1 MQRKLL
7 ELKRKL
13 FMVMGIMLC
22 FICFTGITVN
32 AAELNAETLG
42 DSEET
47 VISAEERE
55 RSVFLDSSIERIP
68 NFFVVE
74 AVVEGSSGSDKI
86 KIIAHNIGIDTIDKI
101 SCKVKITDNKGLVQ
115 YNKVVSFT
123 DVTPLFSC
131 MSKVNENIRFKL
143 FFANSSAIVDL
154 PTRLAPFIKSAYL
167 SLLFSFHSY
176 ISSYIFLLK
185 TGLSM
190 HKSTF
195 SPQL

>member
-55 RSVFLDSSIERIP
+55 RSVFLDSSKERIP

-74 AVVEGSSGSDKI
+74 AVVEGSSGSD
-86 KIIAHNIGIDTIDKI
+86 
-101 SCKVKITDNKGLVQ
+101 KVKITDNKGLVQ

-123 DVTPLFSC
+123 DVTPLFSP
-131 MSKVNENIRFKL
+131 VYNIYVKNWKKIEITNIQ
-143 FFANSSAIVDL
+143 AWDGKDYG
-154 PTRLAPFIKSAYL
+154 TRPDHTI
-167 SLLFSFHSY
+167 
-176 ISSYIFLLK
+176 IRE
-185 TGLSM
+185 
-190 HKSTF
+190 
-195 SPQL
+195 

>member
-47 VISAEERE
+47 VQLMQENSAETVISAEERE
-55 RSVFLDSSIERIP
+55 RSVFLDSSKERIP
-68 NFFVVE
+68 NYFVVE

-101 SCKVKITDNKGLVQ
+101 SCKV
-115 YNKVVSFT
+115 
-123 DVTPLFSC
+123 
-131 MSKVNENIRFKL
+131 
-143 FFANSSAIVDL
+143 
-154 PTRLAPFIKSAYL
+154 
-167 SLLFSFHSY
+167 
-176 ISSYIFLLK
+176 
-185 TGLSM
+185 
-190 HKSTF
+190 
-195 SPQL
+195 

>member
-55 RSVFLDSSIERIP
+55 RSVFLDSSKERIP

-74 AVVEGSSGSDKI
+74 AVVEGSSW
-86 KIIAHNIGIDTIDKI
+86 
-101 SCKVKITDNKGLVQ
+101 
-115 YNKVVSFT
+115 
-123 DVTPLFSC
+123 
-131 MSKVNENIRFKL
+131 
-143 FFANSSAIVDL
+143 
-154 PTRLAPFIKSAYL
+154 
-167 SLLFSFHSY
+167 
-176 ISSYIFLLK
+176 
-185 TGLSM
+185 
-190 HKSTF
+190 
-195 SPQL
+195 

>member
-55 RSVFLDSSIERIP
+55 RSVFLDSSKERIP

-86 KIIAHNIGIDTIDKI
+86 KIIAHNIGIDTK
-101 SCKVKITDNKGLVQ
+101 C
-115 YNKVVSFT
+115 
-123 DVTPLFSC
+123 
-131 MSKVNENIRFKL
+131 
-143 FFANSSAIVDL
+143 
-154 PTRLAPFIKSAYL
+154 
-167 SLLFSFHSY
+167 
-176 ISSYIFLLK
+176 FLTMAVL
-185 TGLSM
+185 
-190 HKSTF
+190 
-195 SPQL
+195 

>member
-13 FMVMGIMLC
+13 FMVIGIMLC

-47 VISAEERE
+47 VQLMQENSAETVISAEERE
-55 RSVFLDSSIERIP
+55 RSVFLDSSKERIP
-68 NFFVVE
+68 NYFVVE

-101 SCKVKITDNKGLVQ
+101 
-115 YNKVVSFT
+115 
-123 DVTPLFSC
+123 
-131 MSKVNENIRFKL
+131 
-143 FFANSSAIVDL
+143 
-154 PTRLAPFIKSAYL
+154 
-167 SLLFSFHSY
+167 
-176 ISSYIFLLK
+176 
-185 TGLSM
+185 
-190 HKSTF
+190 
-195 SPQL
+195 

>member
-22 FICFTGITVN
+22 FICFTGMTVN

-55 RSVFLDSSIERIP
+55 RSVFLDSSKERIP
-68 NFFVVE
+68 NFFVLE

-123 DVTPLFSC
+123 DVTPLFSP
-131 MSKVNENIRFKL
+131 VYNIYVKNWKKIEITNIQ
-143 FFANSSAIVDL
+143 AWDGKDYG
-154 PTRLAPFIKSAYL
+154 TRPDHTI
-167 SLLFSFHSY
+167 
-176 ISSYIFLLK
+176 IRE
-185 TGLSM
+185 
-190 HKSTF
+190 
-195 SPQL
+195 

>member
-55 RSVFLDSSIERIP
+55 RSVFLDSSKERIP

-123 DVTPLFSC
+123 DVTPLFCKRSILSTLTNVRPLTWPVA
-131 MSKVNENIRFKL
+131 MTSAVYGAYPEASVTMEVN
-143 FFANSSAIVDL
+143 L
-154 PTRLAPFIKSAYL
+154 PKMTCRSDPC
-167 SLLFSFHSY
+167 
-176 ISSYIFLLK
+176 ISEAL
-185 TGLSM
+185 
-190 HKSTF
+190 
-195 SPQL
+195 

>member
-55 RSVFLDSSIERIP
+55 RSVFLDSSKERIP

-86 KIIAHNIGIDTIDKI
+86 KIIAHNIGIDTIAKI

-123 DVTPLFSC
+123 DVTPLFSP
-131 MSKVNENIRFKL
+131 VYNIYVKNWKKIEITNIQ
-143 FFANSSAIVDL
+143 AWDGKDYG
-154 PTRLAPFIKSAYL
+154 TRPDHTI
-167 SLLFSFHSY
+167 
-176 ISSYIFLLK
+176 IRE
-185 TGLSM
+185 
-190 HKSTF
+190 
-195 SPQL
+195 

>member
-55 RSVFLDSSIERIP
+55 RSVFLDSSKERIP

-123 DVTPLFSC
+123 DVTPLFSPVYNIYVKNWKKIEIPLKHEVSGTLELTWS
-131 MSKVNENIRFKL
+131 MGKVPDI
-143 FFANSSAIVDL
+143 L
-154 PTRLAPFIKSAYL
+154 PFGLLGLYL
-167 SLLFSFHSY
+167 KFN
-176 ISSYIFLLK
+176 
-185 TGLSM
+185 
-190 HKSTF
+190 
-195 SPQL
+195 

>member
-47 VISAEERE
+47 VQLMQENSAETVISAEERE
-55 RSVFLDSSIERIP
+55 RSVFLDSSKERIP
-68 NFFVVE
+68 NYFVVE

-123 DVTPLFSC
+123 DVTPLFSP
-131 MSKVNENIRFKL
+131 VYNIYVKDWKKIEITNIQ
-143 FFANSSAIVDL
+143 AWDGKDYG
-154 PTRLAPFIKSAYL
+154 TRPDHTI
-167 SLLFSFHSY
+167 
-176 ISSYIFLLK
+176 IRE
-185 TGLSM
+185 
-190 HKSTF
+190 
-195 SPQL
+195 

>member
-55 RSVFLDSSIERIP
+55 RSVFLDSSKERIP

-86 KIIAHNIGIDTIDKI
+86 KRISHNIGIDTIDKI

-123 DVTPLFSC
+123 DVTPLFSP
-131 MSKVNENIRFKL
+131 VYNIYVKNWKKIEITNIQ
-143 FFANSSAIVDL
+143 AWDGKDYG
-154 PTRLAPFIKSAYL
+154 TRPDHTI
-167 SLLFSFHSY
+167 
-176 ISSYIFLLK
+176 IRE
-185 TGLSM
+185 
-190 HKSTF
+190 
-195 SPQL
+195 

>member
-55 RSVFLDSSIERIP
+55 RSVFLDSSKERIP

-86 KIIAHNIGIDTIDKI
+86 KINYICLFDYLFI
-101 SCKVKITDNKGLVQ
+101 S
-115 YNKVVSFT
+115 
-123 DVTPLFSC
+123 P
-131 MSKVNENIRFKL
+131 
-143 FFANSSAIVDL
+143 
-154 PTRLAPFIKSAYL
+154 
-167 SLLFSFHSY
+167 
-176 ISSYIFLLK
+176 
-185 TGLSM
+185 
-190 HKSTF
+190 
-195 SPQL
+195 